1 MIFGFIQTVATL
13 PSGHHL
19 LLTSWSYPSMLD
31 LPLGTGTPGPS
42 RPVHKAPKIRKAA
55 LEEAAREAEASSSFV
70 KDFADVFDEVFA
82 DIEEDA
88 RRTEQIRTDGP
99 SIQPSGDEAIT
110 ISPPR
115 DSTLLRDPR
124 EPPWKN
130 PDVDALQIKVWKLLQ
145 TYSHPDD
152 DEIGVAW
159 KYDDPVLPVS
169 SIDDRKRPV
178 PGSQV
183 RKKCHKCYMEG
194 EPCVWSALAHG
205 PIRCLRCEEARVEF
219 CNADGRIPQYWT
231 KTGDEEC
238 REKAD
243 DDCDDAQGKFLLAY
257 YLETLQEVRA
267 RRQGYLPEANLDFM
281 QIATSKTEY
290 IKARPWLRRLVKLA
304 LLVVRPGTGKRKQG
318 TEARGSRKRKT
329 HHADEK
335 KEEQGRPFISTPS
348 QQILMREVLET
359 RQKLRQLE
367 REVNYLADKAR
378 RDFERLL
385 PYNQDDV
392 LKADQV
398 AVQEEQSRE
407 ERAQG
412 EDVSLSSR

>member
-1 MIFGFIQTVATL
+1 
-13 PSGHHL
+13 
-19 LLTSWSYPSMLD
+19 MLD
-31 LPLGTGTPGPS
+31 LPLGSGTPGPS
-42 RPVHKAPKIRKAA
+42 RQVHKAPKLREAA
-55 LEEAAREAEASSSFV
+55 LEEAAREAEASSSFE

-82 DIEEDA
+82 EMEQDA
-88 RRTEQIRTDGP
+88 RRTEQIRADGP
-99 SIQPSGDEAIT
+99 SILPSGDEGIT

-115 DSTLLRDPR
+115 DSTLLRDPYD
-124 EPPWKN
+124 PPWKN
-130 PDVDALQIKVWKLLQ
+130 PDVDALHPKVWKLLQ

-159 KYDDPVLPVS
+159 KNDDPVLPVS

-194 EPCVWSALAHG
+194 EPCVWSALTHG
-205 PIRCLRCEEARVEF
+205 PIRCLRCEEARVKF

-231 KTGDEEC
+231 NPENEEC

-243 DDCDDAQGKFLLAY
+243 DDFGDAQGKFLLAY

-267 RRQGYLPEANLDFM
+267 RSQGYLPEANLDFM
-281 QIATSKTEY
+281 QIASSKVGY
-290 IKARPWLRRLVKLA
+290 IKARPWLRRSVKLG
-304 LLVVRPGTGKRKQG
+304 LLAVRPGTGKRKHG
-318 TEARGSRKRKT
+318 PKTEVSRKRKA
-329 HHADEK
+329 HGA
-335 KEEQGRPFISTPS
+335 EEQEAMTKGEQRRPFISTPS

-385 PYNQDDV
+385 PYNQDEV

-398 AVQEEQSRE
+398 AVQEEQSRD